1 MPSRVIS
8 MGNEESAK
16 AIYRNFKNHNLE
28 VLIDDLIL
36 IRDLTDSRLST
47 KERLDFDDTIDFLQE
62 SRDKV
67 IQLYRKIK
75 GE

>member
-1 MPSRVIS
+1 

>member
-1 MPSRVIS
+1 

-47 KERLDFDDTIDFLQE
+47 KERLDFDDTIDFLQV